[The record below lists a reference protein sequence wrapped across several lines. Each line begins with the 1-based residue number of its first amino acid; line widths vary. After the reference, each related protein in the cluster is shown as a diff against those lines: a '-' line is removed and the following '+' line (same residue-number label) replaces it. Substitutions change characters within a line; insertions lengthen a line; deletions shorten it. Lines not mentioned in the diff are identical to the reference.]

1 MSVADTEVSGF
12 SYDGYPSSY
21 DDNFNFNLNGEGE
34 DQVGYYGAPPAPE
47 EQSPPIFENEP
58 RSNFVKN
65 YLRDHNIDPGC
76 DTITMVEDHYDIRIG
91 VLNFENLM
99 SRLQIEPVFRGEE
112 KMLKFLTEL
121 FIFYDDEFMCTRC
134 EDDRLTLKKIDDAI
148 CSWEIIARVQD
159 ISIPSYHTENHP
171 IPSDEMD

>member
-1 MSVADTEVSGF
+1 MSVADTEVSEMSEGLY
-12 SYDGYPSSY
+12 STAHNDA
-21 DDNFNFNLNGEGE
+21 FNHNGEGE
-34 DQVGYYGAPPAPE
+34 EWDDLPPAPE
-47 EQSPPIFENEP
+47 AQSPPPIFENEP

-76 DTITMVEDHYDIRIG
+76 DTIVMVEDHYDIRIG

-99 SRLQIEPVFRGEE
+99 SRLQIEPVFHGEE
-112 KMLKFLTEL
+112 KMLKFLAEL